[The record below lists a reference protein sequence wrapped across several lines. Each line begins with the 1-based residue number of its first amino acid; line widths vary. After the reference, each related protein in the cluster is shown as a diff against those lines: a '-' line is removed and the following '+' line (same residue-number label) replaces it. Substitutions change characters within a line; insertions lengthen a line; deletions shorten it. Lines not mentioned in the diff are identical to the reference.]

1 MSASVLVGYFEDEER
16 LLAATRWVR
25 SAGFKLHDVYTPY
38 AVHGLDEAMGLRRSR
53 LTWVCFI
60 GGLVGLLSAIALQ
73 YYTSVV
79 SWPLNV
85 GGKPPNSAPA
95 FVPLSFELTVL
106 VAGLTTVLALFI
118 RSRLG
123 PGARSLSLPRTSDDR
138 FALAIDTRGTFVD
151 PEEALAALRR
161 LGAVETGYAE
171 VPR

>member
-1 MSASVLVGYFEDEER
+1 VSAPVLVGYFEDEQR
-16 LLAATRWVR
+16 LLEATRWVR
-25 SAGFKLHDVYTPY
+25 GAGFKLHDVYTPY

-60 GGLVGLLSAIALQ
+60 GGLVGLLCAIGLQ
-73 YYTSVV
+73 YYASVV

-106 VAGLTTVLALFI
+106 VAGLATVLALFV
-118 RSRLG
+118 RSRLF
-123 PGARSLSLPRTSDDR
+123 PGARALSLPRTSDDR

-151 PEEALAALRR
+151 AEEALAALRK
-161 LGAVETGYAE
+161 LGAVETARAE